1 MVQAFYGRSFE
12 NDKNRNCSQAD
23 VERGVH
29 RGTHGTNHLYVPR
42 GFYGSI
48 VSEVSMRDLSGK
60 SLKVAPQKDT
70 EFSNI
75 SSFLEHTT
83 PSVSVHH
90 LPQVI

>member
-1 MVQAFYGRSFE
+1 MVQASHGRSFE

-23 VERGVH
+23 VERSVH
-29 RGTHGTNHLYVPR
+29 RGTCGANHLYVPR
-42 GFYGSI
+42 RFYGSI
-48 VSEVSMRDLSGK
+48 VSEESMRDFSGK
-60 SLKVAPQKDT
+60 SLKVAPQKDAQ
-70 EFSNI
+70 FSNS